1 MTTRQAQH
9 ATAAPVAARA
19 IDLLARAGAAWRLRR
34 YDPPKLYLHIG
45 RRDCESLIA
54 ETCIYRRLVGE
65 GPETFMGATIVRLA
79 DADAPMI
86 VTGQVEP
93 PK

>member
-1 MTTRQAQH
+1 MTTRQPQN
-9 ATAAPVAARA
+9 ATTFPVAARA
-19 IDLLARAGAAWRLRR
+19 IYLLTRARTAWRLRR
-34 YDPPKLYLHIG
+34 HDPPKLYLHIG

-54 ETCIYRRLVGE
+54 ETCIYRRFPAE

-79 DADAPMI
+79 DADATML

-93 PK
+93 TK